1 MVKIH
6 IDDSFRNKPQFGEI
20 HDRFALDRLQVPT
33 GYPGLSHYSSYLE
46 MNVQNLTHVDLPFNF
61 SFVTPKLI
69 AFKDY
74 DDSSEDVHW
83 NAAAIQREND
93 VVSPFKVYQN
103 ENAGLT
109 SLPPDSFTKFCV
121 LFHPNKPGK
130 YNTVLRL
137 SLYNHQ
143 QHQQHQ
149 QSILTA
155 PQVGGHIK
163 RLAVS

>member
-20 HDRFALDRLQVPT
+20 HDRFAIDRLEVPT

-83 NAAAIQREND
+83 NAAAIQRESD
-93 VVSPFKVYQN
+93 VVSPFK
-103 ENAGLT
+103 
-109 SLPPDSFTKFCV
+109 DSC
-121 LFHPNKPGK
+121 
-130 YNTVLRL
+130 R
-137 SLYNHQ
+137 S
-143 QHQQHQ
+143 
-149 QSILTA
+149 
-155 PQVGGHIK
+155 
-163 RLAVS
+163 